1 MIPGAVMPVGMTP
14 AGGATAMGKAPPP
27 IVLDD
32 VTLKHGSV
40 VAVDGL
46 SGVFAPGSLTALIG
60 PNGAGKSTLLRAIAG
75 LHKLSGGRIDR
86 GGLTAADIALLPQG
100 GSLDRSFPISCRDVV
115 ALGFS
120 GRVGAFRAMSADRL
134 RTAERALAAVGLP
147 DHAARPIGA
156 LSAGQFQRVL
166 FARMIVQD
174 APVLLLDEPFSAVDA
189 STTEDLLGILRL
201 WHSQGRTIIT
211 VLHDLDLVHDAF
223 PRTLLLDG
231 DLVAWGP
238 TAAALT
244 EANRH
249 RAGLPR
255 QGWALAHQHAD

>member
-1 MIPGAVMPVGMTP
+1 MT
-14 AGGATAMGKAPPP
+14 PPP
-27 IVLDD
+27 IRLDH
-32 VTLKHGSV
+32 VTLRHGPSAAERHGPSA
-40 VAVDGL
+40 AVRSL

-75 LHKLSGGRIDR
+75 LHKVAEGHIDR
-86 GGLTAADIALLPQG
+86 GGLRPADIALLPQG
-100 GSLDRSFPISCRDVV
+100 GNLDRGFPICCRDVV
-115 ALGFS
+115 ALGLT
-120 GRVGAFRAMSADRL
+120 GRFGAFRAMPAGRL
-134 RTAERALAAVGLP
+134 LAAERALAAVGLP
-147 DHAARPIGA
+147 NHAARPIGA

-189 STTEDLLGILRL
+189 STTEDLLRILRT
-201 WHSQGRTIIT
+201 WHAEGRTIIT

-223 PRTLLLDG
+223 PRTLLLDREM
-231 DLVAWGP
+231 VAWGP

>member
-1 MIPGAVMPVGMTP
+1 MTR
-14 AGGATAMGKAPPP
+14 PPP
-27 IVLDD
+27 IRLDH
-32 VTLKHGSV
+32 VTLRHGTLT
-40 VAVDGL
+40 AVRDL

-60 PNGAGKSTLLRAIAG
+60 PNGAGKSTLLRALAG
-75 LHKLSGGRIDR
+75 LHPLAGGTIDR
-86 GGLTAADIALLPQG
+86 GGLTATDIALLPQG
-100 GSLDRSFPISCRDVV
+100 GHLDRSFPISCRDVV
-115 ALGFS
+115 ALGLS
-120 GRVGAFRAMSADRL
+120 GRIGPFRAMPADRL
-134 RTAERALAAVGLP
+134 RAAERALAAVGLP
-147 DHAARPIGA
+147 DHAGRPIGA

-189 STTEDLLGILRL
+189 STMEDLLGILRA
-201 WHSQGRTIIT
+201 WHNEGRTIVT

-231 DLVAWGP
+231 GLVAWGP

-255 QGWALAHQHAD
+255 QGWALARQHAD